1 MTDPSHRTQVV
12 GDVEQAH
19 SRPLVEMRK
28 KAQYF
33 RLRNNVERT
42 GRLVRNQEGWIVD
55 NCHRD
60 EHALCVHCLQFLG
73 TDGFREP
80 AGSKNDPRGR
90 TGGLPHRRS
99 PPNFSTRRVRH
110 CSLEPR

>member
-60 EHALCVHCLQFLG
+60 DTRCAFIVYSSWVQMGFANRREAKTIPVDALE
-73 TDGFREP
+73 GFP
-80 AGSKNDPRGR
+80 IVALHR
-90 TGGLPHRRS
+90 TFRP
-99 PPNFSTRRVRH
+99 VV
-110 CSLEPR
+110 